1 MDGDRKTAI
10 LDIGERLISKR
21 GYREVSVKDIAAA
34 AGMGAASF
42 YTYFAGKE
50 ALYEEVIDRL
60 ELRAISDLQKRVQ
73 SFRSPLNRLRALFR
87 SVIRGLRSNAIL
99 LGVYSGRR
107 LYRYPGSE
115 RRVER
120 GSALLAGIESAIGG
134 ILAEGGRK
142 GIFRIDVFRN
152 PKQML
157 MSVFRSLLA
166 DGDPASLEDLIAD
179 VSMLVERG
187 MKRWIRLRMRDERLD
202 RRASRIP

>member
-1 MDGDRKTAI
+1 VKDDKKTA
-10 LDIGERLISKR
+10 LLNIGERLISKH

-34 AGMGAASF
+34 AGMAAASF
-42 YTYFAGKE
+42 YTYFTGKE
-50 ALYEEVIDRL
+50 ALFEEVIDRL
-60 ELRAISDLQKRVQ
+60 ERKAISELEKRVQ
-73 SFRSPLNRLRALFR
+73 SFRSPLNKLRALFR
-87 SVIRGLRSNAIL
+87 SVIAGLRGNAIL
-99 LGVYSGRR
+99 IGVYSGRR
-107 LYRYPGSE
+107 LFRYPGSE
-115 RRVER
+115 RRAER
-120 GSALLAGIESAIGG
+120 GSALLAGIESTIDG

-157 MSVFRSLLA
+157 MGVFRSLLSA
-166 DGDPASLEDLIAD
+166 GVSDTQEDLIAD